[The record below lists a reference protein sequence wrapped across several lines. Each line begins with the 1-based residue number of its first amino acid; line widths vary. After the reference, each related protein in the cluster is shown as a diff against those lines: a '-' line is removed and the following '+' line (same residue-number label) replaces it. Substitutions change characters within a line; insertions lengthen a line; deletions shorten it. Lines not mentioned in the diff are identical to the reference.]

1 MENRRVVSVSFTVM
15 AKSGHFW
22 LMKQHDLFSKTYT
35 DRRYRVLL
43 HLLFWTAMFAS
54 YFYFNTITF
63 NPVRDTPAAYYLALK
78 NTIEF
83 AVAFYLLMY
92 FIWPRYLAK
101 RKWIKCLV
109 ALFVWLVAVTALDAW
124 ADLLIFTGCNSCL
137 QRLAQYNPDYYNFL
151 QRNFPNIVFIR
162 VITGGLLYH
171 LVIQLSFPVAIKIG
185 RSYFRQTVQQLQ
197 LAKDN
202 LQLEFNFLKA
212 QVNPHFLFNTLNNIY
227 SLVVNE
233 KKEQAATTIT
243 RLSGFLRYTLYE
255 TGDEKIS
262 LEKEVQLLKDYI
274 ELEKLRLNE
283 TDVQF
288 HYQSDSDGYTV
299 PPLLFMPALE
309 NAFKFTEDKKGN
321 TIAVFIEARE
331 QQLQVKIQNDR
342 SDESAAKPG
351 GIGLQNLQKRV
362 KHYYPGRSSY
372 TASEANGVYLFS
384 LSCTLA

>member
-1 MENRRVVSVSFTVM
+1 
-15 AKSGHFW
+15 
-22 LMKQHDLFSKTYT
+22 MKQHDLLSKTYT

-43 HLLFWTAMFAS
+43 HLLFWAAMFAS

-63 NPVRDTPAAYYLALK
+63 NPVRGTPAAFFLALK
-78 NTIEF
+78 NTVEF
-83 AVAFYLLMY
+83 AVAYYLLMY
-92 FIWPRYLAK
+92 FIWPQYLAK
-101 RKWIKCLV
+101 RKWIKSGL

-124 ADLLIFTGCNSCL
+124 ADLLIFTRCDSCL
-137 QRLAQYNPDYYNFL
+137 QRLAQYNPDYYHFL

-162 VITGGLLYH
+162 VISGGLLYH
-171 LVIQLSFPVAIKIG
+171 LIIQLSFPVAIKIG
-185 RSYFRQTVQQLQ
+185 RSYLRQTVQRLQ

-227 SLVVNE
+227 SLVVNDR
-233 KKEQAATTIT
+233 KEQAATTID

-255 TGDEKIS
+255 TGGEKIS

-288 HYQSDSDGYTV
+288 RYQSDSDNYTV

-309 NAFKFTEDKKGN
+309 NAFKYTEDKKGN
-321 TIAVFIEARE
+321 RIAVTIDARA
-331 QQLQVKIQNDR
+331 QQLQVNIQNDR
-342 SDESAAKPG
+342 SAEKAAKPG

-362 KHYYPGRSSY
+362 QHYYPGKASY
-372 TASEANGVYLFS
+372 TASEANGVYLFR
-384 LSCTLA
+384 LSCILA